1 MALSTWTRGAGVAG
15 ALVLAVGVVAGC
27 GGGGST
33 VAEGTT
39 AAATEATG
47 TVTSASANGAQFVAT
62 VRLADGSTAVT
73 AGYPPG
79 TDSVRAGVGDLITF
93 ILPPAATGKEWQM
106 VDGTAPG
113 TVAEL
118 AGQGT
123 ATVPGRPDSD
133 SFTYRATAAG
143 EGTLKFQEVET
154 NPDGAPEPSMPV
166 NHTLVVT
173 G

>member
-62 VRLADGSTAVT
+62 VTLTDGSTAVT
-73 AGYPPG
+73 GAFPPG
-79 TDSVRAGVGDLITF
+79 TTVVLARVGDLITF
-93 ILPPAATGKEWQM
+93 LFPPAMTGKEWEFM
-106 VDGTAPG
+106 DGTADG
-113 TVAEL
+113 TIAEL
-118 AGQGT
+118 VGQGT

-143 EGTLKFQEVET
+143 EGTLAFREVET
-154 NPDGAPEPSMPV
+154 NPDGAPAPSIPV
-166 NHTLVVT
+166 EHDLVVT
-173 G
+173 D